1 MKMVNHELKIS
12 KRKQSTS
19 FSRYYP
25 KISLE
30 ALMKTMKNLSQAI
43 QSLSQI

>member
-1 MKMVNHELKIS
+1 MKMVNDELKIS

-30 ALMKTMKNLSQAI
+30 ALMKVMRDPS